1 VQTHLSGAKTLEQSL
16 VDTILDFYPKK
27 KFIALFKSCKSPTL
41 LHGCI
46 FLSLLNAFLLINE
59 NTIKLGLRL

>member
-1 VQTHLSGAKTLEQSL
+1 MG
-16 VDTILDFYPKK
+16 K

-46 FLSLLNAFLLINE
+46 FLSLLKAQQLQADIAKQEREQASWLAAKI
-59 NTIKLGLRL
+59 LYSVMY